1 MRRRAGVRST
11 QRRNLTMTIVN
22 DPNNRFAGVPVEYD
36 TTILSRAESEIAGI
50 PVLVESSHW
59 DDGNCMETLIFKP
72 AGKEG
77 DSELVESFRLGGFYM
92 DSVVFVSSDIADK
105 DDEAIEAL
113 VRASGRVK
121 DDSSMTINRNFEAYT
136 FVNFNF
142 VSGFDLLDP
151 ESPAPGS

>member
-1 MRRRAGVRST
+1 
-11 QRRNLTMTIVN
+11 MTTVN

-59 DDGNCMETLIFKP
+59 DDGNYMEALIFEP
-72 AGKEG
+72 PGKEG
-77 DSELVESFRLGGFYM
+77 GSELVESFRLGGFYM
-92 DSVVFVSSDIADK
+92 DSLIFVSANVEDK
-105 DDEAIEAL
+105 DDEALEAL

-121 DDSSMTINRNFEAYT
+121 DDLSMTINRNIEGYT

-142 VSGFDLLDP
+142 
-151 ESPAPGS
+151 E